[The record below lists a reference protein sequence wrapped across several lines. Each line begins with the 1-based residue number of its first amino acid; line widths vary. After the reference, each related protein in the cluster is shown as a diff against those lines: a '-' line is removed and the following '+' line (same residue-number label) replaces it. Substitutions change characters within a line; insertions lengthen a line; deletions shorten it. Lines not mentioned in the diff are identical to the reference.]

1 MEGRRADTETF
12 GVLAVFGDIP
22 FGYFRNGAALRL
34 CPVYHFIVH
43 IGEILDKYHLVAELF
58 KIASEHIENDKTAG
72 VSYMY
77 VIIHSGPADIHANFF
92 IFYIKF
98 FLASGKRIIKLH

>member
-1 MEGRRADTETF
+1 MKKLIVST
-12 GVLAVFGDIP
+12 
-22 FGYFRNGAALRL
+22 GAGISAESG
-34 CPVYHFIVH
+34 F
-43 IGEILDKYHLVAELF
+43 AELF